1 MLPNT
6 TMLYSASSLERP
18 FLWFMVNDYVLC
30 HQLVNITVIR
40 MKSGLDV
47 PLSFFSM
54 LRSFEVFEISD
65 NKVIGA

>member
-1 MLPNT
+1 
-6 TMLYSASSLERP
+6 
-18 FLWFMVNDYVLC
+18 MVNDYVLC
-30 HQLVNITVIR
+30 QQLIVNITVIR

-54 LRSFEVFEISD
+54 LRSFAVVEIYD